1 MAAPTYTPATES
13 IWRMSFASLFPPRY
27 RDYALKIGYD
37 RFLLTLVLAFQTL
50 TSLRLANTAFQ
61 DEALYLYYG
70 HWQRSA
76 WASGTEIFTHP
87 ESFFSG
93 APQLY
98 PVFGSYLDSVGG
110 LQLARSFSLLCMLS
124 ATIAVY
130 WATRTLF
137 KDEYGPAAPL
147 TAALTFSLAA
157 PVIFLGNFATYD
169 APSFA
174 LIAWATALAIWSATR
189 KKSLWWSLVIGGLL
203 ALAVA
208 LKYASAIQVPIT
220 LLLTLLGI
228 NDREYR
234 WRALQR
240 GLLAGLTFIGIL
252 GVSALTWARADLQ
265 GLIATTLDR
274 QMRDP
279 TPVLTLVQAIGT
291 WAGVALAIMLIG
303 GIMLLRTRP
312 VLALVLVVGTF
323 IAITYQVASG
333 DLTSLHKHIALGL
346 IFGAPLAGIVLGKIS
361 RRRLGPIAIAAALWL
376 VFVTGLAQS
385 RDLYEAW
392 PNTNGLVETIEPS
405 LEANPY
411 MRTVGD
417 IPEPVQYALRD
428 QSQPWQWM
436 GTYEGSFSYAG
447 LTGIE
452 AYQRALADNYFQL
465 AYFNGSSAI
474 SAQLMGEM
482 PSYGFEQTATVESNG
497 STWTIWQRFDPNIDP
512 ADLEEIAAQ

>member
-50 TSLRLANTAFQ
+50 TSLRLADTAFQ

-220 LLLTLLGI
+220 LLLTLFRHQRPRVSVACPAARAAGGPDLYRNFGGQRPYVGARRFAGTYRHDFGPPNAGPDPGI
-228 NDREYR
+228 NAGAGDRHLGGG
-234 WRALQR
+234 RAGNYAHR
-240 GLLAGLTFIGIL
+240 RDHAAANAPSF
-252 GVSALTWARADLQ
+252 SA
-265 GLIATTLDR
+265 
-274 QMRDP
+274 
-279 TPVLTLVQAIGT
+279 
-291 WAGVALAIMLIG
+291 
-303 GIMLLRTRP
+303 RTRGGH
-312 VLALVLVVGTF
+312 L
-323 IAITYQVASG
+323 Y
-333 DLTSLHKHIALGL
+333 
-346 IFGAPLAGIVLGKIS
+346 
-361 RRRLGPIAIAAALWL
+361 
-376 VFVTGLAQS
+376 
-385 RDLYEAW
+385 RDHL
-392 PNTNGLVETIEPS
+392 PG
-405 LEANPY
+405 
-411 MRTVGD
+411 
-417 IPEPVQYALRD
+417 
-428 QSQPWQWM
+428 
-436 GTYEGSFSYAG
+436 
-447 LTGIE
+447 
-452 AYQRALADNYFQL
+452 
-465 AYFNGSSAI
+465 
-474 SAQLMGEM
+474 
-482 PSYGFEQTATVESNG
+482 GF
-497 STWTIWQRFDPNIDP
+497 R
-512 ADLEEIAAQ
+512 